1 MASPIETIVMTLAKF
16 AGITPEMVGEQL
28 KNVDQIRQ
36 IIAGFKAQQ
45 DDLAARLV
53 RIENLLSNRLATPG
67 ELNHAHDP
75 RSNQRIAGD
84 TQQPI
89 EGD

>member
-1 MASPIETIVMTLAKF
+1 MASPIETIVITLAKF

-45 DDLAARLV
+45 DDMAARLV
-53 RIENLLSNRLATPG
+53 RIENLLSNRLANPG
-67 ELNHAHDP
+67 ELPHDDT
-75 RSNQRIAGD
+75 RAIDRRRGD
-84 TQQPI
+84 ARQSG
-89 EGD
+89 ESA